1 MSRRASTPRRRKKK
15 ARQRLAQMNPEDR
28 RMYETIAENL
38 DYVDHPSFHESDTEA
53 DLFGPDAEVID
64 VPEYSLFP
72 DQDGALPARHH
83 TITRQQERTLF
94 LRYNYARFRACE
106 LLDKQDTYFS
116 VRRAR
121 KAVEWYRKAM
131 AIRKIIMHANLAL
144 VPSMIGKK
152 KVSLVDFSEQMSE
165 GYLAVLRSVERF
177 DVSRGYKFSTYA
189 CRSILS
195 AFQYLGKKAVKHK
208 NRFGTEFD
216 QNHEENDYLDR
227 RHDKQRGE
235 AIDTLREVIRGNHAD
250 LTETE
255 MQIIHE
261 RFPLIEQRKP
271 STLKKVGQMVGLTNE
286 RVRQI
291 ERRSLGKIRQ
301 AYKEVRS

>member
-1 MSRRASTPRRRKKK
+1 
-15 ARQRLAQMNPEDR
+15 L
-28 RMYETIAENL
+28 YETIAENL
-38 DYVDHPSFHESDTEA
+38 DYVDHPSFSDPKTEA
-53 DLFGPDAEVID
+53 ELFGPDAEVID
-64 VPEYSLFP
+64 IPEYSLFP

-83 TITRQQERTLF
+83 RIGRAQERTLF
-94 LRYNYARFRACE
+94 LRYNYARYRACE
-106 LLDKQDTYFS
+106 LLEKQDTYFS

-121 KAVEWYRKAM
+121 LAVEWYRKAM
-131 AIRKIIMHANLAL
+131 DVRKKIMHANLAL

-208 NRFGTEFD
+208 TRFGAEFD
-216 QNHEENDYLDR
+216 ENHEEDDYLDR
-227 RHDKQRGE
+227 RHGKQRSE
-235 AIDTLREVIRGNHAD
+235 AIDTLREVIRGNYAD

-261 RFPLIEQRKP
+261 RFPLIEDRKP

-301 AYKEVRS
+301 AYEEVRS